1 MIKAISFLLAATF
14 CATTI
19 SCRKAE
25 NLNELIN
32 KGFLYYSKN
41 EPLKPF
47 NGTAYSNKMMR
58 GIEHRMSSYNFK
70 NGVPSGSWEAYGYQN
85 EILQTGAF
93 TPVFK
98 IDEIK
103 NKFPYL
109 NRININR
116 YTEGTK
122 EKLIDI
128 FLISSKPATDSINY
142 KSRKN
147 DLLDYLVEREY
158 LLKSEIPLIAE
169 YVISNGEF

>member
-1 MIKAISFLLAATF
+1 MIKATFFFLVATF

-19 SCRKAE
+19 SCRRAE

-32 KGFLYYSKN
+32 KDFLYYSKN

-47 NGTAYSNKMMR
+47 NGTAYSSKMIR

-70 NGVPSGSWEAYGYQN
+70 NGVPSGGWEAYGHQN

-93 TPVFK
+93 TPVFR
-98 IDEIK
+98 IAEIK
-103 NKFPYL
+103 KKFPYL
-109 NRININR
+109 KRININR
-116 YTEGTK
+116 YTEETK

-128 FLISSKPATDSINY
+128 FLISSKPATDSISY
-142 KSRKN
+142 KLRKN
-147 DLLDYLVEREY
+147 DLFDYLVEREY
-158 LLKSEIPLIAE
+158 LLKNEIPLIVD